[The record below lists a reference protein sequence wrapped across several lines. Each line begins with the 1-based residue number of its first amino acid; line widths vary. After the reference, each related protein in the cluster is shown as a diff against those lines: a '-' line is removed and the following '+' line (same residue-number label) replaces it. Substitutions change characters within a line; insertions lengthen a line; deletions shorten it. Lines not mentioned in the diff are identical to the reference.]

1 MKIRTLRY
9 IFKEGAVNSYRNT
22 LMSLAS
28 VIVVVLTLMLFGFIL
43 LVAYNIEINL
53 NTLKEQPQLVAFCF
67 QELDDTQV
75 QSVEEEIKNDV
86 RIASYEKVSKQQAYE
101 KMKEVY
107 GKKEAGLFKGL
118 GNSIFSVSF
127 IIKLKDNAQSEEVVK
142 TLESTTGIDTVS
154 YSQGVIDFILKISYW
169 AKFIISFM
177 IVIFLVV
184 SVFIISNTIKLTV
197 FARRREINIM
207 KYVGAT
213 DWFIRWPFVVE
224 GVIIG
229 IVGALLAFILSAYA
243 YNAIQGKFMS
253 DVLTLQTN
261 FLKMVKINDI
271 WYQLVVSYLAIGI
284 IVGSLGSFISIR
296 KHLRV

>member
-9 IFKEGAVNSYRNT
+9 IIKEGAVNSYRNT

-28 VIVVVLTLMLFGFIL
+28 VITVIVTLMLFGFIL

-53 NTLKEQPQLVAFCF
+53 NTLKEQPQLEAFCF
-67 QELDDTQV
+67 EELDDTQV
-75 QSVEEEIKNDV
+75 QSVEDEIKNDV
-86 RIASYEKVSKQQAYE
+86 RIASFEKVSKQQAME
-101 KMKEVY
+101 KMRERL
-107 GKKEAGLFKGL
+107 GKDEAAMFEGY

-127 IIKLKDNAQSEEVVK
+127 IIKLKDNTQSADVVK
-142 TLESTTGIDTVS
+142 ALELITGVEKVS
-154 YSQGVIDFILKISYW
+154 YSQYVVDVISKVSYW
-169 AKFIISFM
+169 AKFIISIM

-197 FARRREINIM
+197 YARRREINIM

-229 IVGALLAFILSAYA
+229 ITGAIFAFILSAYG
-243 YNAIQGKFMS
+243 YNAIEGKFTN
-253 DVLTLQTN
+253 DILTLQTD
-261 FLKMVKINDI
+261 FLKMVKIRDI
-271 WYQLVVSYLAIGI
+271 WYQLIISYLVIGI
-284 IVGSLGSFISIR
+284 VVGSIGSFLSIR